1 MTTELGEY
9 ILCGCLMSTIWTF
22 DRIEKKHSLY
32 RGKDCMRKFCKP
44 LRKNTKNMIGFEK
57 NHYRIKNVTEEDHIK
72 I

>member
-1 MTTELGEY
+1 
-9 ILCGCLMSTIWTF
+9 MSTIWTF

-32 RGKDCMRKFCKP
+32 RGKNCMRKFCKP

-57 NHYRIKNVTEEDHIK
+57 KKNVTEEDHIK